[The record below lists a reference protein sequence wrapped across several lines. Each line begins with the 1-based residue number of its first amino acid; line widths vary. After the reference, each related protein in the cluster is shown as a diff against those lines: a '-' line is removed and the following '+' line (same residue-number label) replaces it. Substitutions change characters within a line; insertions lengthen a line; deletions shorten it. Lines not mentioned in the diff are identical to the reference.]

1 MAYRLKLKTT
11 LALEVRR
18 IALEQ
23 IEIARVALA
32 RSDDRASAVH
42 DARRSLKRLRA
53 MLRLVR
59 PALGE
64 TWFKQSNRQLASL
77 GQRLSLSRD
86 LDVMVVTLSK
96 LENGAGGLPKP
107 VADRLRGAVARSRSK
122 ADGASTPGS
131 DRGLGRAL
139 QRAQTLFA
147 GERLKGIALGHV
159 AAGLEQSYRKARR
172 TFRAAYEA
180 GTDEAF
186 HNWRKATQAH
196 WRHMQLLGRGWPE
209 SIGARAAEAKE
220 LSRLLGEDHDL
231 SVLISFAQGSGGSGL
246 ARADRDALTSACF
259 QGQRQIRAVA
269 RLHGERLFADRPSHL
284 TKRILRYWKAAE
296 QLSTLVPPPDG
307 DAQQRP
313 PLPPSARTPPGGRVA
328 RVSAR
333 AAAGKHAARRRSRRA
348 PAVDETP

>member
-23 IEIARVALA
+23 IEIARGALT
-32 RSDDRASAVH
+32 RPDNRAAAVH

-64 TWFKQSNRQLASL
+64 TWFKQSNRQLARL
-77 GQRLSLSRD
+77 GQRLALSRD

-96 LENGAGGLPKP
+96 LENGSRGLPKP

-122 ADGASTPGS
+122 ADGAGSAGS
-131 DRGLGRAL
+131 DRSLGRAL

-147 GERLKGIALGHV
+147 TERLRGLALEHV
-159 AAGLEQSYRKARR
+159 AGGLEQSFRKARR
-172 TFRAAYEA
+172 TFRQAYAAE
-180 GTDEAF
+180 TDEAF

-231 SVLISFAQGSGGSGL
+231 SVLISFAESSHCSGL
-246 ARADRDALTSACF
+246 ARADLEALTAACLK
-259 QGQRQIRAVA
+259 GQRQIRDVA
-269 RLHGERLFADRPSHL
+269 RLHGERLFADRPRHL
-284 TKRILRYWKAAE
+284 KKRILRYWKAAE
-296 QLSTLVPPPDG
+296 QLSTLLPPDG
-307 DAQQRP
+307 DAQSP
-313 PLPPSARTPPGGRVA
+313 PHPAARAPQQPRVD
-328 RVSAR
+328 RLSAR
-333 AAAGKHAARRRSRRA
+333 AAASKRPARRRSRRPQA
-348 PAVDETP
+348 AEEAS

>member
-18 IALEQ
+18 IGLEQ
-23 IEIARVALA
+23 VDIARSALA
-32 RSDDRASAVH
+32 RRDDRAAAVH
-42 DARRSLKRLRA
+42 DARRCLKRLRA

-64 TWFKQSNRQLASL
+64 TWFKQSNRQLAGL
-77 GQRLSLSRD
+77 GQRLSQSRD

-96 LENGAGGLPKP
+96 LENGSGGLAKD
-107 VADRLRGAVARSRSK
+107 VAERLRGAVARGRSL
-122 ADGASTPGS
+122 ANGAARPAS
-131 DRGLGRAL
+131 DRTLGGAL
-139 QRAQTLFA
+139 QRAERLFA
-147 GERLKGIALGHV
+147 AERLRGLALVHV

-172 TFRAAYEA
+172 TFRKAYQA
-180 GTDEAF
+180 DSDEAF

-231 SVLISFAQGSGGSGL
+231 SVLLAFAQKNGATGL
-246 ARADRDALTSACF
+246 AAADLDALRASCLK
-259 QGQRQIRAVA
+259 GQRQIRNVA
-269 RLHGERLFADRPSHL
+269 RLHAERLFADRPRQL

-296 QLSTLVPPPDG
+296 QLSTLLPPDREPQPSP
-307 DAQQRP
+307 ARP
-313 PLPPSARTPPGGRVA
+313 TVTAPRPARTG
-328 RVSAR
+328 SLR
-333 AAAGKHAARRRSRRA
+333 AHAASGKKAARRRSRPKR
-348 PAVDETP
+348 

>member
-23 IEIARVALA
+23 IEIARQALT
-32 RSDDRASAVH
+32 RRDDRAAAVH

-64 TWFKQSNRQLASL
+64 TWFKQSNRQLAGL
-77 GQRLSLSRD
+77 GQRLSQSRD

-96 LENGAGGLPKP
+96 LENGSGCLAKD
-107 VADRLRGAVARSRSK
+107 VAERLRRAVAHRRSR
-122 ADGASTPGS
+122 ANGAARPAS
-131 DRGLGRAL
+131 DRGLGSALKRAEK
-139 QRAQTLFA
+139 LFA
-147 GERLKGIALGHV
+147 TERLRGLSLVHV

-172 TFRAAYEA
+172 TFREAYQAES
-180 GTDEAF
+180 DEGF

-231 SVLISFAQGSGGSGL
+231 SVLLAFAHKNGATGL
-246 ARADRDALTSACF
+246 AATELDALRASCLK
-259 QGQRQIRAVA
+259 GQRQIRDLA
-269 RLHGERLFADRPSHL
+269 RLHAERLFADRPRQL
-284 TKRILRYWKAAE
+284 TKHILRYWKAAE
-296 QLSTLVPPPDG
+296 QLSTLLPPDQ
-307 DAQQRP
+307 DQQPRP
-313 PLPPSARTPPGGRVA
+313 ARPSVTEPGTASR
-328 RVSAR
+328 SAR
-333 AAAGKHAARRRSRRA
+333 AVAGRKAARRRSRPQPSR
-348 PAVDETP
+348 

>member
-23 IEIARVALA
+23 IDIARGALA
-32 RSDDRASAVH
+32 RRDDRTAAVH

-64 TWFKQSNRQLASL
+64 TWFKQSNRQLAGL
-77 GQRLSLSRD
+77 GQRLSQSRD

-96 LENGAGGLPKP
+96 LENGSGGLSKD
-107 VADRLRGAVARSRSK
+107 VAERLRRAVAHSRSL
-122 ADGASTPGS
+122 ANGATRPTS
-131 DRGLGRAL
+131 DRTLGSAL
-139 QRAQTLFA
+139 QRAEKLFA
-147 GERLKGIALGHV
+147 AERLRGLALAHV
-159 AAGLEQSYRKARR
+159 ANGLEQSYRKARR
-172 TFRAAYEA
+172 TFREAYQAES
-180 GTDEAF
+180 DEAF
-186 HNWRKATQAH
+186 HSWRKATQAH

-231 SVLISFAQGSGGSGL
+231 AVLLAFAAKNGATGL
-246 ARADRDALTSACF
+246 AAADLDALRASSLK
-259 QGQRQIRAVA
+259 GQRQIRGLA
-269 RLHGERLFADRPSHL
+269 RLHAERLFAERPRQL

-296 QLSTLVPPPDG
+296 QLSTLMPPEREP
-307 DAQQRP
+307 QP
-313 PLPPSARTPPGGRVA
+313 SSARPAATASRP
-328 RVSAR
+328 AR
-333 AAAGKHAARRRSRRA
+333 AGSPPARASAGKKAARRRGGPRPNRQ
-348 PAVDETP
+348 